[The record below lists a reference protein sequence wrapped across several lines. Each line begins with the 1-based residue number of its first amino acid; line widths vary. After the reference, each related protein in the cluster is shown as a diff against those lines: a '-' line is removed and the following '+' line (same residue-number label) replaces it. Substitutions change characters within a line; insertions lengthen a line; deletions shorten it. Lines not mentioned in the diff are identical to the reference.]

1 MATDAAET
9 TKSKASSDALGT
21 GRRKTAVAR
30 VRVRSGSG
38 KILVNDR
45 PFEQYF
51 PTDKDRRK
59 VLAALDETGKRS
71 SVDVIITA
79 HGGGVSS
86 QAGACTLGLARALRL
101 YDSSQDD
108 LLRHSGLLTRDG
120 RMKERKKYGLRGAR
134 RGTQF
139 SKR

>member
-1 MATDAAET
+1 MSTDVAAEPRV
-9 TKSKASSDALGT
+9 KNSSDALGT
-21 GRRKTAVAR
+21 GRRKSAVVR
-30 VRVRSGSG
+30 VRVRPGNG
-38 KILVNDR
+38 QILVNDR
-45 PFEQYF
+45 PFEEYF
-51 PTDKDRRK
+51 PTEKDQRK

-71 SVDVIITA
+71 SVDVIIKA

-86 QAGACTLGLARALRL
+86 QAGACTLGIARALRI
-101 YDSSQDD
+101 YDTSQDD
-108 LLRHSGLLTRDG
+108 LLRHSGLLTRDV

>member
-1 MATDAAET
+1 MSTDTAEPKT
-9 TKSKASSDALGT
+9 SPTGDALGT

-30 VRVRSGSG
+30 VRVRSGNG
-38 KILVNDR
+38 TITVNGR
-45 PFEQYF
+45 PFEEYF
-51 PTDKDRRK
+51 PTDNDQRK
-59 VLAALDETGKRS
+59 VLAPLDETGKRG
-71 SVDVIITA
+71 SVNVIITA

-86 QAGACTLGLARALRL
+86 QAGACTLGIARALRI